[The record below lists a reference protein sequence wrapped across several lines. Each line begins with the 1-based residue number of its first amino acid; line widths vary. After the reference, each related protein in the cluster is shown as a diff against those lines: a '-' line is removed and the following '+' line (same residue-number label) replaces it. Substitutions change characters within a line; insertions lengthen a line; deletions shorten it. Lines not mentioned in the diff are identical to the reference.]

1 MDHLTE
7 KTKITN
13 YDDYP
18 FMDQL
23 TGEVDLEEIQ
33 ELRDKQMTYAQIV
46 ELLQERKARED
57 EAKAEEYQKAFSL
70 LDKDKDGNITIEQL
84 AAAMRSLGH
93 STDETMKEMIEDSIR
108 EDPFREEKINCEDF
122 IVMMTSKW
130 FFLLSQ

>member
-23 TGEVDLEEIQ
+23 TGLIDLEQIQ
-33 ELRDKQMTYAQIV
+33 ELRDKQMTDAQIV
-46 ELLQERKARED
+46 ELLQEQKGREA

-70 LDKDKDGNITIEQL
+70 LDKDKNGNITVEQL
-84 AAAMRSLGH
+84 AAVMRSLGH
-93 STDETMKEMIEDSIR
+93 ITDEIMKEMIEDSVR
-108 EDPFREEKINCEDF
+108 EDPDREDMVNCEDF
-122 IVMMTSKW
+122 IVMMTSK
-130 FFLLSQ
+130 

>member
-33 ELRDKQMTYAQIV
+33 ELRDKQMTYAQIE
-46 ELLQERKARED
+46 ELLQEQKARED
-57 EAKAEEYQKAFSL
+57 EAEAEEYQKAFSL
-70 LDKDKDGNITIEQL
+70 LDKDKDGNITVEQL
-84 AAAMRSLGH
+84 AAVMR
-93 STDETMKEMIEDSIR
+93 
-108 EDPFREEKINCEDF
+108 
-122 IVMMTSKW
+122 
-130 FFLLSQ
+130 